1 MSAHFLTIAELTVA
15 RPGRVELDRF
25 SLVVDAGEIVVLL
38 GEAGCG
44 KEAVLRVLAGAP
56 EAGEIVSG
64 TLQFGAAAPE
74 RAAKF
79 TRPPLRVA
87 YLPSAHARSL
97 NRHASVLSQLVRV
110 IARKLGAPRSTARAE
125 FKLALER
132 LEGAPPVS
140 AFDRPGIELSAETM
154 AWGLFA
160 AAFAQAP
167 ELVLADHALSG
178 LAPTQARLLAR
189 ALLSE
194 QKRQG
199 FTILYAAMNT
209 DVAAWLGG
217 RVLVMR
223 HGKIVEEGPIARLA
237 GAQAHAYTQTFFKA
251 MASASVVQ
259 NAPRAPGRGQPV
271 LQAYG
276 LEFCRD
282 ATKHPGGRLTFELRR
297 GASLALLG
305 EEGSG
310 RRALVRVLLGLD
322 RPRAGRVVL
331 DAVDV
336 GILAEKMLLK
346 LRRRV
351 AMIAGADDLLDAR
364 MTLWDTVS
372 EPLRVHLK
380 LSRELV
386 ANYRESALK
395 RVGLASLPGEC
406 MVSDL
411 SEFDKRRLQVARAI
425 VSAPLLAVIDEPLR
439 GLDAF
444 AQSVVR
450 DLLRNFRAQ
459 EGPAFLVIT
468 SDFAV
473 AEALCEEAMVLKDGR
488 VIERGLLAD
497 LVRAPKEQQTR
508 ALVDASIGGLS
519 LGPAR
524 G

>member
-1 MSAHFLTIAELTVA
+1 MSERRLAISELTVA
-15 RPGRVELDRF
+15 AAGRAELDCF
-25 SLVVDAGEIVVLL
+25 SLAIDAGETVVLL

-44 KEAVLRVLAGAP
+44 KEAVMRVLAGAP
-56 EAGEIVSG
+56 GEAVSG
-64 TLQFGAAAPE
+64 TLQYGGAQPE
-74 RAAKF
+74 RAVKIGR
-79 TRPPLRVA
+79 TPLRTV
-87 YLPSAHARSL
+87 YLPSVPAQPLSP
-97 NRHASVLSQLVRV
+97 HASVASQLIRA
-110 IARKLGAPRSTARAE
+110 IARKLGAPRATARAE
-125 FKLALER
+125 FALALER
-132 LEGAPPVS
+132 LEGAPPLS
-140 AFDRPGIELSAETM
+140 AFDKTPAALPRESL

-160 AAFAQAP
+160 AAFAQTP

-178 LAPTQARLLAR
+178 LAPTQARQLAR
-189 ALLSE
+189 ALLAE

-199 FTILYAAMNT
+199 FAILYAAMNT
-209 DVAAWLGG
+209 QVAAWLGG

-237 GAQAHAYTQTFFKA
+237 TAQAHAYTQTFFKA
-251 MASASVVQ
+251 VASASPAYG
-259 NAPRAPGRGQPV
+259 APRASGRGQPV

-276 LEFCRD
+276 VECAR
-282 ATKHPGGRLTFELRR
+282 ASAKRPGDGLTFELRR

-305 EEGSG
+305 EDGSG
-310 RRALVRVLLGLD
+310 RSALVRVLLGLD

-336 GILAEKMLLK
+336 GILAEKMLLR

-351 AMIAGADDLLDAR
+351 AMIAGADDLLDPR

-372 EPLRVHLK
+372 EPLRAHLK

-386 ANYRESALK
+386 ANYRDSALK
-395 RVGLASLPGEC
+395 RVGLASLPGDC
-406 MVSDL
+406 AVRDL
-411 SEFDKRRLQVARAI
+411 SAFDKRRLQVARAI
-425 VSAPLLAVIDEPLR
+425 VGAPLLAVIDEPLR

-444 AQSVVR
+444 AQSVMC

-473 AEALCEEAMVLKDGR
+473 AQALCEDAMVFKDGR

-497 LVRAPKEQQTR
+497 LVRAPKEAQTK
-508 ALVDASIGGLS
+508 ALIEATLLPS
-519 LGPAR
+519 P
-524 G
+524 